1 MCLLSVIAILI
12 LIIIMCNNYENL
24 IKTLTF
30 CLTSGEVRNL
40 SHHAN
45 KKNVYIPFK
54 KAKNSKLA
62 IKILNY
68 FYYYP

>member
-1 MCLLSVIAILI
+1 
-12 LIIIMCNNYENL
+12 MCNNYENL
-24 IKTLTF
+24 TKTLTF

-45 KKNVYIPFK
+45 KKNVYILFK

-62 IKILNY
+62 FKISNY